1 MNNFKV
7 MMNGIIKEN
16 PTFVLLRYVS
26 YIGYDFVGHQWYG
39 YGTGYHVRFDL
50 LECGDLFN
58 QEPDSGYGAYPVV
71 YRGDRI
77 FRNLASNGDAGIR
90 AGTVRYARTFHPVDC
105 SELYCVGTCR
115 SIRRQE

>member
-16 PTFVLLRYVS
+16 PTFVLLLGMCPTLVRLRQY
-26 YIGYDFVGHQWYG
+26 QWYG
-39 YGTGYHVRFDL
+39 YGTGYHVRIDL

-71 YRGDRI
+71 YRGDRV

-90 AGTVRYARTFHPVDC
+90 AWTVRYARTFHPVDC